1 MPDAKNIPLNERI
14 IFALDFS
21 NPREALSWVK
31 KLDGHVKFFK
41 VGLQLFLAGWWNVVE
56 AIIKRGN
63 KVMVDLKFFDIPETV
78 YSAIQ
83 QLKNKGVTFATI
95 HGNDPII
102 EAAVK
107 GKNGLKI
114 LAVTVLTSFD
124 ETDMKEMGFTG
135 TIEDL
140 VLIRSRKA
148 INLGCDG
155 VVSSG
160 KEAFA
165 LREKFGSNFIIV
177 TPGIRPGIN
186 RDVIGDD
193 DQKRIAT
200 AKEAFADGA
209 DYVVI
214 GRPIKNSDDP
224 IKTIKQIQAEIK
236 EGISNNISL

>member
-1 MPDAKNIPLNERI
+1 MKNIPLNERI

-21 NPREALSWVK
+21 DPDIAIEWVE
-31 KLDGHVKFFK
+31 KLDGHINFYKI
-41 VGLQLFLAGWWNVVE
+41 GLQLFLAGWWPVIDK
-56 AIIKRGN
+56 IIGRGN

-78 YSAIQ
+78 QLAVA
-83 QLKNKGVTFATI
+83 QLKDRGVTFATV

-107 GKNGLKI
+107 EKNGLKI

-124 ETDMKEMGFTG
+124 ESDMREMGFTG
-135 TIEDL
+135 SVADL

-148 INLGCDG
+148 LKLKADG
-155 VVSSG
+155 VVSSAV
-160 KEAFA
+160 EAPK
-165 LREKFGSNFIIV
+165 LRSELGNNFLIV

-186 RDVIGDD
+186 RDIEND

-200 AKEAFADGA
+200 AKEAILNGA

-214 GRPIKNSDDP
+214 GRPISTSTDP
-224 IKTIKQIQAEIK
+224 IATTMSIQQEIS
-236 EGISNNISL
+236 EAIAARPPL